1 MTDARAAAR
10 DRLIFALDVPS
21 DTEARRLVTLLKNH
35 VGLFKVGLELFVAA
49 GPSIL
54 DIISDQTNAGIF
66 LDLKFHDIP
75 ETMRAA
81 RRAAERHHVR
91 FLTVHCDQRDRLAEP
106 ARTAPAGPRL
116 LGVTALTSLGQADL
130 RTAGWYAKDLTVEQ
144 LVLLRAQMALDA
156 GCAGVVCSGN
166 EARAIKTLFGPE
178 FLVIVPGIRPAWA
191 AVKGDDQQR
200 AATPAEAIAQ
210 GADYLVVG
218 RPIRTAPD
226 PVKAA
231 ERVIDEIAASLPSIP
246 SSQGAPL
253 SAATQTKKK

>member
-1 MTDARAAAR
+1 MSDARAAAR
-10 DRLIFALDVPS
+10 DKLIFALDVPS
-21 DTEARRLVTLLKNH
+21 DTEAQRLVTLLKDH
-35 VGLFKVGLELFVAA
+35 VGLFKVGLELFVSA
-49 GPSIL
+49 GPAVLEAIC
-54 DIISDQTNAGIF
+54 DQTDAGIF

-81 RRAAERHHVR
+81 RRAAERHRVR

-144 LVLLRAQMALDA
+144 LVLLRAQTAFDA
-156 GCAGVVCSGN
+156 GCAGVVCSGS
-166 EARAIKTLFGPE
+166 EVRAIKTRFGPE
-178 FLVIVPGIRPAWA
+178 FLVVVPGIRPAWA

-231 ERVIDEIAASLPSIP
+231 ERVIDEIAASL
-246 SSQGAPL
+246 GACP
-253 SAATQTKKK
+253 